1 MILTFFRNLEN
12 QKNQSKKKNK
22 ALTQSTKYNAV
33 ILLNA
38 RKKVFNAF
46 ESRIFP

>member
-1 MILTFFRNLEN
+1 MIMIFFKNLEN
-12 QKNQSKKKNK
+12 QKNQSKMKSK

-38 RKKVFNAF
+38 RKKFF
-46 ESRIFP
+46 

>member
-1 MILTFFRNLEN
+1 MIFFKNLEN
-12 QKNQSKKKNK
+12 QKNQSKMKSK

-38 RKKVFNAF
+38 RKK
-46 ESRIFP
+46 IF